1 VWAHRSVD
9 RRRGTWKDV
18 VVVSMR
24 RVGWFDWESLIVGR
38 VVPALRTRWT
48 ITALWSAFGVVRAF
62 DRGGLTAALP
72 RMERIVGDSR
82 ARAELMGQPVEVRLF
97 LAREM
102 AWRVRG
108 PIRMRYGQRLCL
120 FEALAA
126 TSALRAVGLPAQVV
140 VAYATGFG
148 AANTPVHAWA
158 DLDGHPVSDSPYVW
172 QRYTEIACYPKDGT
186 VRDEGGD
193 QACA

>member
-1 VWAHRSVD
+1 
-9 RRRGTWKDV
+9 
-18 VVVSMR
+18 MR

-38 VVPALRTRWT
+38 AVPAIRTRWT

-62 DRGGLTAALP
+62 DRGGLSAALP
-72 RMERIVGDSR
+72 RMEQIVGHSR
-82 ARAELMGQPVEVRLF
+82 ARAELTSQPVEVRLF

-108 PIRMRYGQRLCL
+108 PIRMLYGQRLCL

-126 TSALRAVGLPAQVV
+126 TAALRTLGLPAQVV

-148 AANTPVHAWA
+148 SANTPVHAWA
-158 DLDGHPVSDSPYVW
+158 DLYGHPVSDSPYVW
-172 QRYTEIACYPKDGT
+172 QRYTEIARYPKNDT
-186 VRDEGGD
+186 AEDERGD